1 MFHYLE
7 SWLLPSSAIKLGR
20 KLGQG
25 GYGTVYLSD
34 LNGTLVAI
42 KQIRKS
48 GTHLSDDHISEIRAL
63 G

>member
-1 MFHYLE
+1 MV
-7 SWLLPSSAIKLGR
+7 KLGR

-25 GYGTVYLSD
+25 GYGAMYLSD

-48 GTHLSDDHISEIRAL
+48 GTDLNDDHICEI
-63 G
+63 